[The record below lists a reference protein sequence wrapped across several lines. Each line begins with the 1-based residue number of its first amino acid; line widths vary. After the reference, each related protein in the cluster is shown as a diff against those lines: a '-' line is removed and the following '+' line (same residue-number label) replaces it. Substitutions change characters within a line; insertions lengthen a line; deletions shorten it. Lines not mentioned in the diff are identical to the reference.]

1 MQQVNTNVTP
11 GRCDDLHFSKDRV
24 GPRYVSAS
32 STFLFQE
39 IERLELSE
47 PLEWLELAAINYQLS
62 TKDLTPNGSLNFDLR
77 RVTEA

>member
-1 MQQVNTNVTP
+1 
-11 GRCDDLHFSKDRV
+11 
-24 GPRYVSAS
+24 
-32 STFLFQE
+32 LFQE

>member
-1 MQQVNTNVTP
+1 MQNVTP
-11 GRCDDLHFSKDRV
+11 GRCEDLHWSAPYPKIGSDH
-24 GPRYVSAS
+24 VSAS

-77 RVTEA
+77 SVTEA